1 MPKMTPEERDAFVKD
16 LARDNR
22 LNKENP
28 NDVLP
33 SWDRDNFFGGKS
45 VQLRIPLGDP
55 VTARRHID
63 LVYQA
68 MHDLRVHMDQ
78 LKVTDRS
85 ALLYVHGA
93 FRTLNQR
100 LNSYKNPR
108 R

>member
-1 MPKMTPEERDAFVKD
+1 MTPEERRAFGKQ
-16 LARDNR
+16 LAHDNP
-22 LNKENP
+22 LNPENP

-33 SWDRDNFFGGKS
+33 SWDRDNFFGGKA

-55 VTARRHID
+55 ATARRHID
-63 LVYQA
+63 LIYQA

-93 FRTLNQR
+93 IRTLNQR
-100 LNSYKNPR
+100 LNGYRTPR